1 LHSGQASPLKVY
13 CSKPFKTMFD
23 FLKQRSLKEE
33 IMDDFFCQGEVVNQ
47 TLRELNQINT
57 YLGGDLLSLNG
68 VKKLIL
74 KKPQENYEI
83 VDLGCGGG
91 DTLKLFTKWG
101 KKHNQDLQLV
111 GIDANKYIVDYAQK
125 NCSKYPNI
133 SFSSENILREEF
145 KAREFDIAHA
155 SLFFHHLQ
163 AEEIIELL
171 KQLMGQVRVGLVI
184 NDLHRHWVSYL
195 FTKYLITSWSKSE
208 MVKYDS
214 VLSVERSFTREEL
227 EKYLKMAGIQNYSLT
242 WRWAYRWELIIWK

>member
-1 LHSGQASPLKVY
+1 MPLGQGSRSKVY
-13 CSKPFKTMFD
+13 CSKPPNSMLD
-23 FLKQRSLKEE
+23 FLKHRSLKDE
-33 IMDDFFCQGEVVNQ
+33 IMDDFFCQGEVVDQ

-57 YLGGDLLSLNG
+57 YLGGDGISMNG
-68 VKKLIL
+68 IKKLIL
-74 KKPQENYEI
+74 NKPQQNYEI

-91 DTLKLFTKWG
+91 DTLKRFAKWG

-111 GIDANKYIVDYAQK
+111 GIDANEYIVDYATN
-125 NCSKYPNI
+125 NCSKFPNI
-133 SFSSENILREEF
+133 SFSAENILSEEF

-155 SLFFHHLQ
+155 SLFFHHMQ
-163 AEEIIELL
+163 AEEIVELL

-195 FTKYLITSWSKSE
+195 FTKYLITNWSKSD

-214 VLSVERSFTREEL
+214 VLSVERSFTRGEL

-242 WRWAYRWELIIWK
+242 WRWAYRWELIVWK